1 MFCFSARHSAPA
13 KEREIVNRAEN
24 SVEDGWVSKALVSD
38 TKAVKYREM
47 WNSWEVLSDSAVK
60 GILFQLGN
68 EQILL
73 KRVNKDC
80 LHMWVSQLN
89 CGENSIT
96 SSSGFWSLGLRER
109 FRNLEKVLRD
119 ELCMN
124 FIPDSWLKCEFH
136 LVVDEINLWTYMVGQ
151 DLAV

>member
-1 MFCFSARHSAPA
+1 MHEIHMKKIHNFMLSSLIIPSECFVFQRDTARQL
-13 KEREIVNRAEN
+13 KREIVNRAEN

-109 FRNLEKVLRD
+109 FRNLKRVLRN

-124 FIPDSWLKCEFH
+124 FIPESQ
-136 LVVDEINLWTYMVGQ
+136 IAG
-151 DLAV
+151 